1 MSTYNPFQ
9 SIFPNNNNATTT
21 STNSNGLFGANNNN
35 NNNNKSLFGGNNNT
49 STSNFTFGVN
59 NANNGNI
66 SSLLG
71 ANNTSTNNASPLF
84 GTNTNNAT
92 NPNNNNQN
100 SLFGNPNQNNLFG
113 TNNNNNNNNNNNTTS
128 NTLFGIN
135 NNNNNNNNNNIQS
148 NNLLFGINNQ
158 NPNNMNQINQ
168 IGNLSGINNNQN
180 NNNNIM
186 GNNNFNNNILGQ
198 NQYYLENKRQ
208 NDYREYQ
215 QVLINIENCCNPSK
229 PENMFKD
236 YLYMP
241 IKKGQQPSEVHVYR
255 PYTTNKYNNEK
266 IINDFNIWEEANKK
280 NKNPNEF
287 FPVQIS
293 SVDGLLF
300 RNKQLEHSILTS
312 ISETVQNEKS
322 LELLNKKIED
332 EMNSKLMDIKNCHL
346 KLDELELN
354 LSSKVAQY
362 NYLIGTAKENVSA
375 TQEIKDNIKKTN
387 DIIEQNNMIELCE
400 KIKKSSSEN
409 FNGENRNYIKDMN
422 KEKINSMLDALV
434 EIQNMM
440 NIICNNNK
448 KNLDVLNGM
457 QREVDRILKKNEI

>member
-1 MSTYNPFQ
+1 MTSYNPFQ
-9 SIFPNNNNATTT
+9 SIFRDNNNTNTT
-21 STNSNGLFGANNNN
+21 STNSNSLFGANNNN
-35 NNNNKSLFGGNNNT
+35 NNNKPLFGANNNT
-49 STSNFTFGVN
+49 SINTATFGVN

-71 ANNTSTNNASPLF
+71 TNNTSTNNTSPLF
-84 GTNTNNAT
+84 GANNTNNAA

-100 SLFGNPNQNNLFG
+100 SLFSNPNQNSLFG
-113 TNNNNNNNNNNNTTS
+113 TNNNNNNNNNASNTFFGVNNNT
-128 NTLFGIN
+128 
-135 NNNNNNNNNNIQS
+135 NNNNIQS
-148 NNLLFGINNQ
+148 NNIFFGINNQ
-158 NPNNMNQINQ
+158 NQNNISQINQ

-180 NNNNIM
+180 NNNM
-186 GNNNFNNNILGQ
+186 LGNNNFNINQPNNILNQ
-198 NQYYLENKRQ
+198 NQYYADLNKRQ

-215 QVLINIENCCNPSK
+215 QVLVNIENCCNPSK
-229 PENMFKD
+229 LENMFKD
-236 YLYMP
+236 YLYLP
-241 IKKGQQPSEVHVYR
+241 IKKGQQPSEVNVYR
-255 PYTTNKYNNEK
+255 PYTTNKNNEP
-266 IINDFNIWEEANKK
+266 IINDFNIWEEGNKK
-280 NKNPNEF
+280 NKNPNEYF
-287 FPVQIS
+287 TVQIS

-300 RNKQLEHSILTS
+300 RNKLLENRILKSIAQ
-312 ISETVQNEKS
+312 TVENEKS

-409 FNGENRNYIKDMN
+409 FSGENHNYIKDMN

-440 NIICNNNK
+440 NVICNNNK
-448 KNLDVLNGM
+448 KNLDILNGM
-457 QREVDRILKKNEI
+457 QKEVDRILKKNEI

>member
-1 MSTYNPFQ
+1 MTSYNPFQ
-9 SIFPNNNNATTT
+9 SIFRDNNNTNTT
-21 STNSNGLFGANNNN
+21 STNSNSLFGANNNN
-35 NNNNKSLFGGNNNT
+35 NNNKPLFGANNNT
-49 STSNFTFGVN
+49 SINTATFGVN

-71 ANNTSTNNASPLF
+71 TNNTSTNNTSPLF
-84 GTNTNNAT
+84 GANNTNNAA

-100 SLFGNPNQNNLFG
+100 SLFGNPNQNSLFA
-113 TNNNNNNNNNNNTTS
+113 TNNNNNNNNNASNTFFGVNNNT
-128 NTLFGIN
+128 
-135 NNNNNNNNNNIQS
+135 NNNNIQS
-148 NNLLFGINNQ
+148 NNIFFGINNQ
-158 NPNNMNQINQ
+158 NQNNISQINQ

-180 NNNNIM
+180 NNNIL
-186 GNNNFNNNILGQ
+186 GNNNFNINQQNNILNQ
-198 NQYYLENKRQ
+198 NQYYADLNKRQ

-215 QVLINIENCCNPSK
+215 QVLVNIENCCNPSK
-229 PENMFKD
+229 LENMFKD
-236 YLYMP
+236 YLYLP
-241 IKKGQQPSEVHVYR
+241 IKKGQQPSEVNVYR
-255 PYTTNKYNNEK
+255 PYTTNKNNEP
-266 IINDFNIWEEANKK
+266 IINDFNIWEEGNKK
-280 NKNPNEF
+280 NKNPNEYF
-287 FPVQIS
+287 TVQIS

-300 RNKQLEHSILTS
+300 RNKLLENRILKSIAQ
-312 ISETVQNEKS
+312 TVENEKS

-409 FNGENRNYIKDMN
+409 FSGENHNYIKDMN

-440 NIICNNNK
+440 NVICNNNK
-448 KNLDVLNGM
+448 KNLDILNGM
-457 QREVDRILKKNEI
+457 QKEVDRILKKNEI

>member
-1 MSTYNPFQ
+1 MTSYNPFQ
-9 SIFPNNNNATTT
+9 SIFRDNNNTNTT
-21 STNSNGLFGANNNN
+21 STNSNSLFGANNNN
-35 NNNNKSLFGGNNNT
+35 NNNKPLFGANNNT
-49 STSNFTFGVN
+49 SINTATFGVN

-71 ANNTSTNNASPLF
+71 TNNTSTNNTSPLF
-84 GTNTNNAT
+84 GANNTNNAA

-100 SLFGNPNQNNLFG
+100 SLFGNPNQNSLFA
-113 TNNNNNNNNNNNTTS
+113 TNNNNNNNNNASNTFFGVNNNT
-128 NTLFGIN
+128 
-135 NNNNNNNNNNIQS
+135 NNNNIQS
-148 NNLLFGINNQ
+148 NNIFFGINNQ
-158 NPNNMNQINQ
+158 NQNNISQINQ

-180 NNNNIM
+180 NNNM
-186 GNNNFNNNILGQ
+186 FGNNNFNINQQNNILNQ
-198 NQYYLENKRQ
+198 NQYNLDLNKRQ

-215 QVLINIENCCNPSK
+215 QVLVNIENCCNPSK
-229 PENMFKD
+229 LENMFKD
-236 YLYMP
+236 YLYLP
-241 IKKGQQPSEVHVYR
+241 IKKGQQPSEVNVYR
-255 PYTTNKYNNEK
+255 PYTTNKNNEP
-266 IINDFNIWEEANKK
+266 IINDFNIWEEGNKK
-280 NKNPNEF
+280 NKNPNEYF
-287 FPVQIS
+287 TVQIS

-300 RNKQLEHSILTS
+300 RNKLLENRILKSIAQ
-312 ISETVQNEKS
+312 TVENEKS

-409 FNGENRNYIKDMN
+409 FSGENHNYIKDMN

-440 NIICNNNK
+440 NVICNNNK
-448 KNLDVLNGM
+448 KNLDILNGM
-457 QREVDRILKKNEI
+457 QKEVDRILKKNEI